1 MSSQKDEREPQKVRV
16 TESPE
21 ISDEDLR
28 ALVADLIELE
38 KSGTLDV
45 IVTAVK
51 KMDELLQYLF
61 QEPALYRLLAV
72 LLDGSLGAARQLE
85 AEDVVGLKATISQL
99 GGCVAKSAELEK
111 LKSAKP
117 LGLGGLMKAMGDP
130 DVQKGLGITIELL
143 RALGKCASS
152 EKKRY
157 FLTER

>member
-1 MSSQKDEREPQKVRV
+1 MSKEKSEKEPQEVRI
-16 TESPE
+16 TEAPE

-28 ALVADLIELE
+28 ALFADLIELE

-45 IVTAVK
+45 AVTAIK

-72 LLDGSLGAARQLE
+72 LLDGSLGAARQLS
-85 AEDVVGLKATISQL
+85 AEDVINLKATISEV
-99 GGCVAKSAELEK
+99 GGCVAKNAGVDK

-130 DVQKGLGITIELL
+130 DVQKGIGITIELL
-143 RALGKCASS
+143 RAIGKCTSAQS
-152 EKKRY
+152 K
-157 FLTER
+157 